1 METTLKNMVAN
12 KKSKENKKTKEGTIE
27 MNLREI
33 KSISGIKKYLT
44 TRTLFGY
51 SESLKTI
58 KRLSHPIEMR
68 FFCIPNGW
76 MIARNILNT
85 SKVFLIGFSESTLP
99 HVVREFLKRIKKMK
113 ENLQNIIEELNH
125 PINAL
130 SDRLGKFA
138 LLEIYAKENANG

>member
-1 METTLKNMVAN
+1 MGL
-12 KKSKENKKTKEGTIE
+12 S
-27 MNLREI
+27 EI
-33 KSISGIKKYLT
+33 KFKSGDKKYLT

-51 SESLKTI
+51 SESLKLI

-99 HVVREFLKRIKKMK
+99 HVVRGFLKRIKKMT
-113 ENLQNIIEELNH
+113 NTIIKKITEELNK

-130 SDRLGKFA
+130 SDRFGKFA